1 MTSHTTCIITGNEPV
16 N

>member
-1 MTSHTTCIITGNEPV
+1 MTSHTTCIITGNEHV